1 MTPTLVPV
9 PSCGMFVTLA
19 DDGKT
24 ILCAPEN
31 LDGTPDMDSLCEM
44 DMISAEDSTIAAA
57 KAALG
62 LV

>member
-1 MTPTLVPV
+1 
-9 PSCGMFVTLA
+9 MFVTLA